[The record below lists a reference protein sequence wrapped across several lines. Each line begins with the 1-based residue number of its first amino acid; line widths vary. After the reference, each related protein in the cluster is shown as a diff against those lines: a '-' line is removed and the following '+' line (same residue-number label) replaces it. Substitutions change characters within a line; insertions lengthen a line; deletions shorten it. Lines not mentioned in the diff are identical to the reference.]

1 MTEIKIHG
9 VYQHYKGDYYI
20 VEDIAKHTEN
30 GEELVI
36 YRGLYEDAPLWA
48 RPKKYVFRRN
58 RTRKIT
64 LHLTGDQKQNTLTH
78 CANILTNFIFILHG
92 EIQNPPL

>member
-1 MTEIKIHG
+1 MLFRSIKIHG

-48 RPKKYVFRRN
+48 RPKSMFLEE
-58 RTRKIT
+58 IT
-64 LHLTGDQKQNTLTH
+64 PGKLRFTLQEIKSKTH
-78 CANILTNFIFILHG
+78 
-92 EIQNPPL
+92 